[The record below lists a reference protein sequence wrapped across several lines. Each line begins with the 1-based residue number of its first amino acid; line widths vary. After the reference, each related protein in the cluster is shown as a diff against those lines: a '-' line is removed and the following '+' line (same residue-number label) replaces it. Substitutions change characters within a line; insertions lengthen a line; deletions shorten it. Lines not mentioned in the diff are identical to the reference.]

1 MTGQTSSPQN
11 QGAERTTAP
20 RRVVVAGGGPAAH
33 RFADAMHAR
42 GLDGWNITV
51 LTEEAHLPY
60 DRVAL
65 SKALTDADVDLT
77 LGSAAMWDHEAMTL
91 QTGER
96 VTGIDTAGKTVTT
109 AAGAVY
115 PYDELVVATGSDAAR
130 LPIPGSELAHVYRTL
145 EDVWAI
151 NKAIAEL
158 TEKLGRKVT
167 AVTIG
172 GGLLGLESAAGTEQL
187 GATPI
192 VINGSPWL
200 MNTQLDQGAG
210 QALGRLIEAKG
221 FTVHGGVF
229 PSEVLSDDDGQVTG
243 VLMADGRVIDADLVI
258 VAIGVKPRDELFR
271 AANGP
276 AADGTAP
283 AGTAPAGAGGTAA
296 AGTTAA
302 EDPAPLFDLG
312 PRGGVVI
319 SDGCETQVPGI
330 WAIGEVANFGG
341 MCLGLVAPA
350 NTMAEVVADRLH
362 GGDATFP
369 GFDTATKLK
378 LSGVDVASFGD
389 AFARTEH
396 ALEIVYADPA
406 RGVYQKIVTTD
417 DAKTLLGGIFVGDA
431 TPYTSLRPMLGREL
445 PAEPGAYL
453 TAAGGGD
460 AGDEVWETQLPD
472 DAILCSCNNVAAGT
486 IRDTVNGCGACEGN
500 APVQEL
506 GELKGCT
513 RAGTSCGSCVP
524 MLKKLL
530 ETELAKSGVEVSKAL
545 CEHIELSRQE
555 LFETI
560 RVLELTSF
568 EEIMAKYGTGSG
580 CDICKPTIA
589 NILAS
594 QNSAYVLDAGRG
606 TLQDTNDRALAN
618 MQKDGTYSVV
628 PRIAGGEITPTK
640 LGVIAAVAG
649 KYNLYTKITGGQ
661 RIDMFGARLEQLPE
675 IWKELVD
682 AGFESGQAY
691 GKSLRTVKSC
701 VGSTWCRFGV
711 QDAVAM
717 AIALELRYRGL
728 RSPHKLKMG
737 VSGCARECAEAR
749 GKDVGVIATA
759 DGWNLYVGGNGGAT
773 PAHAQLLAKD
783 LDDETLVKY
792 IDRYFMYYIRTADRL
807 QRTAR
812 WQEELAGGIKHVED
826 VVVHDTL
833 GIAADLEAAM
843 ARHVDTYVDEWA
855 DTLQDPERLRR
866 FRSFVNAPDQ
876 KDDSITFV
884 PDERGQMRPATA
896 EEKAL
901 AAQQPVVI
909 AASIPVRPSGTGVP
923 AQERPAQESKV

>member
-1 MTGQTSSPQN
+1 MTEQTSST
-11 QGAERTTAP
+11 ETP
-20 RRVVVAGGGPAAH
+20 RRIVVAGGGPAAH

-42 GLDGWNITV
+42 GLEGWQVTV

-65 SKALTDADVDLT
+65 SKALTDSTVDLT
-77 LGSAAMWDHEAMTL
+77 LGAASMWDHDVL
-91 QTGER
+91 NLKTGER
-96 VTGIDTAGKTVTT
+96 VVKIDTTGKTVET
-109 AAGAVY
+109 AAGSTY
-115 PYDELVVATGSDAAR
+115 EYDELVVATGSDAAR
-130 LPIPGSELAHVYRTL
+130 LPIPGAEHVHVYRTL

-151 NKAIAEL
+151 NKSIAEL
-158 TEKLGRKVT
+158 TEKFGRKIN

-187 GATPI
+187 GATPV
-192 VINGSPWL
+192 VINGAPWL
-200 MNTQLDQGAG
+200 MNTQLDEGAG
-210 QALGRLIEAKG
+210 QALGRLIESKG
-221 FTVHGGVF
+221 FEVHGGVF
-229 PSEVLSDDDGQVTG
+229 PTEILADDDGQVTG
-243 VLMADGRVIDADLVI
+243 VLMADGRTIPADLVI
-258 VAIGVKPRDELFR
+258 VAIGVRPRDELFR
-271 AANGP
+271 AAEG
-276 AADGTAP
+276 
-283 AGTAPAGAGGTAA
+283 
-296 AGTTAA
+296 
-302 EDPAPLFDLG
+302 EESLFDLG

-319 SDGCETQVPGI
+319 NDDCSTQVPGV

-350 NTMAEVVADRLH
+350 NTMAEIVADRLH
-362 GGDATFP
+362 GGEATFP

-389 AFARTEH
+389 AFAKTEH

-431 TPYTSLRPMLGREL
+431 TPYTSLRPLLGREL

-460 AGDEVWETQLPD
+460 APETELPD
-472 DAILCSCNNVAAGT
+472 DAILCSCNNVSAGT
-486 IRDTVNGCGACEGN
+486 IRDTVNGCGACDGN

-530 ETELAKSGVEVSKAL
+530 ETELTKSGVEVSKAL

-555 LFETI
+555 LFDAI

-568 EEIMAKYGTGSG
+568 EEIMAKYGTGAG

-628 PRIAGGEITPTK
+628 PRIAGGEITPKK
-640 LGVIAAVAG
+640 LGVIAAVAE

-661 RIDMFGARLEQLPE
+661 RIDMFGARLEELPE

-711 QDAVAM
+711 QDSVAM
-717 AIALELRYRGL
+717 AIQLELRYRGL

-783 LDDETLVKY
+783 LDDETLIKY

-812 WQEELAGGIKHVED
+812 WQEELDGGIKHVED

-833 GIAADLEAAM
+833 GIAEELEAAM
-843 ARHVDTYVDEWA
+843 AKHVDTYEDEWA
-855 DTLQDPERLRR
+855 DTLKDPERLRR

-876 KDDSITFV
+876 KDDSISFV

-896 EEKAL
+896 EEKGKVL
-901 AAQQPVVI
+901 I
-909 AASIPVRPSGTGVP
+909 GASIPMRPSDENEV
-923 AQERPAQESKV
+923 

>member
-1 MTGQTSSPQN
+1 MTELTSST
-11 QGAERTTAP
+11 ETP
-20 RRVVVAGGGPAAH
+20 RRIVVAGGGPAAH

-42 GLDGWNITV
+42 GLEGWHVTV
-51 LTEEAHLPY
+51 LTEETHLPY

-65 SKALTDADVDLT
+65 SKALTDMDYDLT
-77 LGSAAMWDHEAMTL
+77 LGEANMWDHEALTL
-91 QTGER
+91 KTGER
-96 VTGIDTAGKTVTT
+96 VVKINAEAKTVET
-109 AAGAVY
+109 AAGSIFE
-115 PYDELVVATGSDAAR
+115 YDHLVVATGSNAAR
-130 LPIPGSELAHVYRTL
+130 LPIPGAEHTHVYRTL

-158 TEKLGRKVT
+158 TEKLGRRVN

-187 GATPI
+187 GANPI
-192 VINGSPWL
+192 VIDGSQWL
-200 MNTQLDQGAG
+200 MATQLDEGAG
-210 QALGRLIEAKG
+210 QAMGRLIKAKG
-221 FTVHGGVF
+221 FEVHGGVF

-243 VLMADGRVIDADLVI
+243 VLMADGRVIDADIVI
-258 VAIGVKPRDELFR
+258 VAIGVRPRDELFR
-271 AANGP
+271 AAEG
-276 AADGTAP
+276 
-283 AGTAPAGAGGTAA
+283 
-296 AGTTAA
+296 
-302 EDPAPLFDLG
+302 EEQIFSLG
-312 PRGGVVI
+312 QRGGVVI
-319 SDGCETQVPGI
+319 NEYCATEVDGI

-350 NTMAEVVADRLH
+350 NTMAEIVADRLH
-362 GGDATFP
+362 GGEATFP

-389 AFARTEH
+389 AFAKTEH

-431 TPYTSLRPMLGREL
+431 APYTSLRPLLGREL
-445 PAEPGAYL
+445 SAEPGAYL

-460 AGDEVWETQLPD
+460 APDTDLPD
-472 DAILCSCNNVAAGT
+472 DATLCSCNNVTAGT
-486 IRDTVNGCGACEGN
+486 IRDTINGCGACDGN
-500 APVQEL
+500 APVREL

-530 ETELAKSGVEVSKAL
+530 EGELTKSGIEVSKAL

-555 LFETI
+555 LFDAI

-568 EEIMAKYGTGSG
+568 EEIMAKYGTGAG

-589 NILAS
+589 SILAS
-594 QNSAYVLDAGRG
+594 QHNAYVLDAGRG
-606 TLQDTNDRALAN
+606 ALQDTNDRALAN

-628 PRIAGGEITPTK
+628 PRIAGGEITPKK
-640 LGVIAAVAG
+640 LGVIAAVAE

-711 QDAVAM
+711 QDSVAM
-717 AIALELRYRGL
+717 AIQLELRYRGL

-783 LDDETLVKY
+783 LDDETLLKY

-812 WQEELAGGIKHVED
+812 WQEELDGGIKHVED

-833 GIAADLEAAM
+833 GIAEELEAAM
-843 ARHVDTYVDEWA
+843 AKHVDTYVDEWA
-855 DTLQDPERLRR
+855 DTLKDPERLRR

-884 PDERGQMRPATA
+884 PDERGQFRPATP
-896 EEKAL
+896 EEKGKVL
-901 AAQQPVVI
+901 I
-909 AASIPVRPSGTGVP
+909 GASIPVRRSAPDQLDENEV
-923 AQERPAQESKV
+923 

>member
-1 MTGQTSSPQN
+1 MTGQTSSP
-11 QGAERTTAP
+11 ETP
-20 RRVVVAGGGPAAH
+20 RRIVVAGGGPAAH

-42 GLDGWNITV
+42 GLEGWQVTV

-65 SKALTDADVDLT
+65 SKALTDSAVDLT
-77 LGSAAMWDHEAMTL
+77 LGTASMWEHDALTL
-91 QTGER
+91 RTGER
-96 VTGIDTAGKTVTT
+96 VVKIDTAAKSVET
-109 AAGAVY
+109 AAGNTY
-115 PYDELVVATGSDAAR
+115 EYDELVVATGSDAAR
-130 LPIPGSELAHVYRTL
+130 LPLPGAERVHVYRTL

-151 NKAIAEL
+151 NKSIAEL
-158 TEKLGRKVT
+158 TEKLGRKIN

-187 GATPI
+187 GATPV
-192 VINGSPWL
+192 VINGAPWL
-200 MNTQLDQGAG
+200 MNTQLDEGAG

-221 FTVHGGVF
+221 FEVHCGVF
-229 PSEVLSDDDGQVTG
+229 PSEILADDDGQVTG
-243 VLMADGRVIDADLVI
+243 VLMADGRTIPADIVI
-258 VAIGVKPRDELFR
+258 VAIGVRPRDELFR
-271 AANGP
+271 APEGEEA
-276 AADGTAP
+276 
-283 AGTAPAGAGGTAA
+283 
-296 AGTTAA
+296 
-302 EDPAPLFDLG
+302 LFDLG

-319 SDGCETQVPGI
+319 NDYCATQVPGV

-350 NTMAEVVADRLH
+350 NTMAEIVADRLH
-362 GGDATFP
+362 GGEATFP

-431 TPYTSLRPMLGREL
+431 APYTSLRPLLGREL

-453 TAAGGGD
+453 TAAGGGE
-460 AGDEVWETQLPD
+460 APETELPD
-472 DAILCSCNNVAAGT
+472 DATLCSCNNVTAGT
-486 IRDTVNGCGACEGN
+486 IRDAINGCGACEGN

-513 RAGTSCGSCVP
+513 RAGTQCGSCVP

-530 ETELAKSGVEVSKAL
+530 ETELTKSGVEVSKAL

-555 LFETI
+555 LFDAI

-568 EEIMAKYGTGSG
+568 EEIMAKYGTGAG

-594 QNSAYVLDAGRG
+594 QNSNYVLDAGRG

-628 PRIAGGEITPTK
+628 PRIAGGEITPKK
-640 LGVIAAVAG
+640 LGVIAAVAE

-711 QDAVAM
+711 QDSVAM
-717 AIALELRYRGL
+717 AIQLELRYRGL

-783 LDDETLVKY
+783 LDDETLIRY

-812 WQEELAGGIKHVED
+812 WQEELDGGIKHVED

-833 GIAADLEAAM
+833 GIAEDLEA
-843 ARHVDTYVDEWA
+843 
-855 DTLQDPERLRR
+855 
-866 FRSFVNAPDQ
+866 
-876 KDDSITFV
+876 
-884 PDERGQMRPATA
+884 
-896 EEKAL
+896 
-901 AAQQPVVI
+901 
-909 AASIPVRPSGTGVP
+909 
-923 AQERPAQESKV
+923 

>member
-1 MTGQTSSPQN
+1 MTGHTSSTEN
-11 QGAERTTAP
+11 P
-20 RRVVVAGGGPAAH
+20 RRIVVVGGGPAAH
-33 RFADAMHAR
+33 RFVDAMFNR
-42 GLDGWNITV
+42 GLEGWQVTV

-65 SKALTDADVDLT
+65 SKALTETGVDLT
-77 LGSAAMWDHEAMTL
+77 LGDASMWEHPAITL
-91 QTGER
+91 KTGER
-96 VTGIDTAGKTVTT
+96 AVKIDSAAKSVLT
-109 AAGAVY
+109 AAGNKY
-115 PYDELVVATGSDAAR
+115 EYDHLVVASGSDAAR
-130 LPIPGSELAHVYRTL
+130 LPIPGAEHTHVYRTL

-151 NKAIAEL
+151 NQAIAGL
-158 TEKLGRKVT
+158 TEKLGRKVN

-187 GATPI
+187 GATPV

-200 MNTQLDQGAG
+200 MNTQLDEGAG

-229 PSEVLSDDDGQVTG
+229 PSEVVTDDDGIVTG
-243 VLMADGRVIDADLVI
+243 VLMADGRTIAADIVI
-258 VAIGVKPRDELFR
+258 VAIGVRPRDDLFR
-271 AANGP
+271 AAEG
-276 AADGTAP
+276 
-283 AGTAPAGAGGTAA
+283 
-296 AGTTAA
+296 
-302 EDPAPLFDLG
+302 EEQLFSLG
-312 PRGGVVI
+312 QRGGVVI
-319 SDGCETQVPGI
+319 NDFCATEVDGI

-350 NTMAEVVADRLH
+350 NTMAEIVADRLH
-362 GGDATFP
+362 GGEATFP

-389 AFARTEH
+389 AFAKTEH
-396 ALEIVYADPA
+396 SLEIVYADPA

-431 TPYTSLRPMLGREL
+431 SPYMSLRPLLGREL

-453 TAAGGGD
+453 SAAGGGE
-460 AGDEVWETQLPD
+460 APETELPD
-472 DAILCSCNNVAAGT
+472 DAILCSCNNVAAGA
-486 IRDTVNGCGACEGN
+486 IRDAINGCGACEGN

-513 RAGTSCGSCVP
+513 RAGTQCGSCVP

-530 ETELAKSGVEVSKAL
+530 EGELTKSGIEVSKAL
-545 CEHIELSRQE
+545 CEHISLSRQE
-555 LFETI
+555 LFDAI

-568 EEIMAKYGTGSG
+568 EDIMAKYGTGAG

-589 NILAS
+589 SILAS
-594 QNSAYVLDAGRG
+594 QHSAYVLDAGRG
-606 TLQDTNDRALAN
+606 SLQDTNDRALAN

-628 PRIAGGEITPTK
+628 PRIAGGEITPK
-640 LGVIAAVAG
+640 GLGVIAAVAE

-661 RIDMFGARLEQLPE
+661 RIDMFGARLEQLPD

-711 QDAVAM
+711 QDSVAM

-773 PAHAQLLAKD
+773 PAHAKLLAKD
-783 LDDETLVKY
+783 LDDETLLKY
-792 IDRYFMYYIRTADRL
+792 IDRYLMYYIRTADRL

-812 WQEELAGGIKHVED
+812 WQEELDGDIKHVED
-826 VVVHDTL
+826 VVVHDSL
-833 GIAADLEAAM
+833 GIADELEAAM
-843 ARHVDTYVDEWA
+843 AKHIDTYEDEWA
-855 DTLQDPERLRR
+855 ETLKDPERLRR

-876 KDDSITFV
+876 KDESISFV
-884 PDERGQMRPATA
+884 PERGQIRPATN
-896 EEKAL
+896 EEKGGVL
-901 AAQQPVVI
+901 I
-909 AASIPVRPSGTGVP
+909 ASTIPVRSETVN
-923 AQERPAQESKV
+923 AEN

>member
-1 MTGQTSSPQN
+1 MYN
-11 QGAERTTAP
+11 
-20 RRVVVAGGGPAAH
+20 
-33 RFADAMHAR
+33 R
-42 GLDGWNITV
+42 GLEGWQVTV

-65 SKALTDADVDLT
+65 SKALTETDVDLT
-77 LGSAAMWDHEAMTL
+77 LGDAAMWEHEALTL
-91 QTGER
+91 KTGER
-96 VTGIDTAGKTVTT
+96 AVKIDSVAKSVLT
-109 AAGAVY
+109 AAGNKY
-115 PYDELVVATGSDAAR
+115 EYDHLVVASGSDAAR
-130 LPIPGSELAHVYRTL
+130 LPIPGSEHTHVYRTL

-158 TEKLGRKVT
+158 RGKLGRKVN

-192 VINGSPWL
+192 VINGAPWL
-200 MNTQLDQGAG
+200 MNTQLDEGAG

-221 FTVHGGVF
+221 FEVHGGVF
-229 PSEVLSDDDGQVTG
+229 PSEVLTDDDGQVTG
-243 VLMADGRVIDADLVI
+243 VLMADGRTIDADLVI
-258 VAIGVKPRDELFR
+258 VAIGVKPRDDLFR
-271 AANGP
+271 AAEG
-276 AADGTAP
+276 
-283 AGTAPAGAGGTAA
+283 
-296 AGTTAA
+296 
-302 EDPAPLFDLG
+302 EEQLFSLG
-312 PRGGVVI
+312 QRGGVVI
-319 SDGCETQVPGI
+319 NDFCATEVDGI
-330 WAIGEVANFGG
+330 WAIGEVANFEG

-350 NTMAEVVADRLH
+350 NTMAEIVADRLH
-362 GGDATFP
+362 GGEATFP

-396 ALEIVYADPA
+396 SLEIVYADPA

-431 TPYTSLRPMLGREL
+431 SPYMSLRPLLGREL
-445 PAEPGAYL
+445 PAEPGAFL
-453 TAAGGGD
+453 SAAGGGE
-460 AGDEVWETQLPD
+460 APETELPD
-472 DAILCSCNNVAAGT
+472 DAILCSCNNVSAGT

-513 RAGTSCGSCVP
+513 RAGTQCGSCVP

-530 ETELAKSGVEVSKAL
+530 EGELKKSGIEVSKAL
-545 CEHIELSRQE
+545 CEHISLSRQE
-555 LFETI
+555 LFDAI

-568 EEIMAKYGTGSG
+568 EEIMAKYGTGAG

-589 NILAS
+589 SILAS
-594 QNSAYVLDAGRG
+594 QHSAYVLDAGRG
-606 TLQDTNDRALAN
+606 SLQDTNDRALAN

-628 PRIAGGEITPTK
+628 PRIAGGEITPK
-640 LGVIAAVAG
+640 GLGVIAAVAE

-661 RIDMFGARLEQLPE
+661 RIDMFGARLEQLPD

-711 QDAVAM
+711 QDSVAM

-783 LDDETLVKY
+783 LDDETLLKY
-792 IDRYFMYYIRTADRL
+792 IDRYLMYYIRTADRL

-812 WQEELAGGIKHVED
+812 WQEELDGGIKHVEE
-826 VVVHDTL
+826 VVVHDSL
-833 GIAADLEAAM
+833 GIAEELEAAM
-843 ARHVDTYVDEWA
+843 AKHIDTYEDEWA
-855 DTLQDPERLRR
+855 ETLKDPERLRR
-866 FRSFVNAPDQ
+866 FRSFVNAPNQ
-876 KDDSITFV
+876 KDESISFV
-884 PDERGQMRPATA
+884 PERGQIRPATN
-896 EEKAL
+896 EEKGGVL
-901 AAQQPVVI
+901 I
-909 AASIPVRPSGTGVP
+909 ASTIPVRRETVGAEPVGAEPVGAEPVG
-923 AQERPAQESKV
+923 AEN

>member
-1 MTGQTSSPQN
+1 MTGHTSS
-11 QGAERTTAP
+11 TVTP
-20 RRVVVAGGGPAAH
+20 RRVVVIGGGPAAH
-33 RFADAMHAR
+33 RFTDAMVNR
-42 GLDGWNITV
+42 GLEGWQLTV

-65 SKALTDADVDLT
+65 SKALTETDVDLT
-77 LGSAAMWDHEAMTL
+77 LGDASMWDHQAVEL
-91 QTGER
+91 KTGER
-96 VTGIDTAGKTVTT
+96 AVRIDPVARNVVT
-109 AAGAVY
+109 AAGSVY
-115 PYDELVVATGSDAAR
+115 GYDHLVVATGSDAAR
-130 LPIPGSELAHVYRTL
+130 LPIPGSEHTHVYRTL
-145 EDVWAI
+145 EDVWSI
-151 NKAIAEL
+151 NKAIEEL
-158 TEKLGRKVT
+158 TSKLGRKVN

-187 GATPI
+187 GATPV

-200 MNTQLDQGAG
+200 MNTQLDEGAG
-210 QALGRLIEAKG
+210 QALGRLIAAKG
-221 FTVHGGVF
+221 FEVHGGVF
-229 PSEVLSDDDGQVTG
+229 PSEVKTDDDGQVTG
-243 VLMADGRVIDADLVI
+243 VLMADGRTIDADLVI
-258 VAIGVKPRDELFR
+258 VAIGVRPRDELFR
-271 AANGP
+271 AAEG
-276 AADGTAP
+276 
-283 AGTAPAGAGGTAA
+283 
-296 AGTTAA
+296 
-302 EDPAPLFDLG
+302 EEQLFSLG
-312 PRGGVVI
+312 QRGGVVI
-319 SDGCETQVPGI
+319 NDFCATEVEGI
-330 WAIGEVANFGG
+330 WAIGEVANFEG

-350 NTMAEVVADRLH
+350 NTMAEIVADRLH
-362 GGDATFP
+362 GGEATFP

-431 TPYTSLRPMLGREL
+431 SPYMSLRPLLGREL
-445 PAEPGAYL
+445 SAEPGAYL
-453 TAAGGGD
+453 SAAGGGE
-460 AGDEVWETQLPD
+460 APETELPD

-486 IRDTVNGCGACEGN
+486 IRDTINGCGACEGN

-506 GELKGCT
+506 SELKGCT
-513 RAGTSCGSCVP
+513 RAGTQCGSCVP

-530 ETELAKSGVEVSKAL
+530 EGELTKSGIEVSKAL
-545 CEHIELSRQE
+545 CEHISLSRQE
-555 LFETI
+555 LFDAI

-568 EEIMAKYGTGSG
+568 EDIMAKYGTGAG

-589 NILAS
+589 SILAS
-594 QNSAYVLDAGRG
+594 QHSAYVLDAGRG
-606 TLQDTNDRALAN
+606 SLQDTNDRALAN

-628 PRIAGGEITPTK
+628 PRIAGGEITPK
-640 LGVIAAVAG
+640 GLGVIAAVAE

-661 RIDMFGARLEQLPE
+661 RIDMFGARLEQLPD

-711 QDAVAM
+711 QDSVAM

-773 PAHAQLLAKD
+773 PAHAKLLAKD
-783 LDDETLVKY
+783 LDDETLLKY
-792 IDRYFMYYIRTADRL
+792 IDRYLMYYIRTADRL

-812 WQEELAGGIKHVED
+812 WQEELDGDIKHVED
-826 VVVHDTL
+826 VVVHDSL
-833 GIAADLEAAM
+833 GIAAELEAAM
-843 ARHVDTYVDEWA
+843 AKHIDTYEDEWA
-855 DTLQDPERLRR
+855 ETLKDPERLRR
-866 FRSFVNAPDQ
+866 FRSFVNAPNQ
-876 KDDSITFV
+876 KDESISFV
-884 PDERGQMRPATA
+884 PERGQIRPATN
-896 EEKAL
+896 EEKGGVL
-901 AAQQPVVI
+901 I
-909 AASIPVRPSGTGVP
+909 ASTIPVRS
-923 AQERPAQESKV
+923 E

>member
-1 MTGQTSSPQN
+1 MTEQTSTP
-11 QGAERTTAP
+11 ETP
-20 RRVVVAGGGPAAH
+20 RRIVVAGGGPAAH

-42 GLDGWNITV
+42 GLDGWHVTV

-65 SKALTDADVDLT
+65 SKALTDSSVDLT
-77 LGSAAMWDHEAMTL
+77 LGAASMWDHEALNL

-96 VTGIDTAGKTVTT
+96 VVKINTAAKSVET
-109 AAGAVY
+109 AAGNTY
-115 PYDELVVATGSDAAR
+115 EYDELVVATGSDAAR
-130 LPIPGSELAHVYRTL
+130 LPLPGAERVHVYRTL

-151 NKAIAEL
+151 NKSIAEL
-158 TEKLGRKVT
+158 TQKLGRKIN

-187 GATPI
+187 GATPV
-192 VINGSPWL
+192 VINGAPWL
-200 MNTQLDQGAG
+200 MNTQLDEGAG

-221 FTVHGGVF
+221 FEVHGGVF
-229 PSEVLSDDDGQVTG
+229 PSEIQADDDGQVTG
-243 VLMADGRVIDADLVI
+243 VLMADGRIIPADIVI

-271 AANGP
+271 AAEGEE
-276 AADGTAP
+276 A
-283 AGTAPAGAGGTAA
+283 
-296 AGTTAA
+296 
-302 EDPAPLFDLG
+302 LFDLG

-319 SDGCETQVPGI
+319 NDYCATQVPGI

-350 NTMAEVVADRLH
+350 NTMAEIVADRLH

-389 AFARTEH
+389 AFAKTEH

-431 TPYTSLRPMLGREL
+431 SPYMSLRPLLGREL
-445 PAEPGAYL
+445 PAEPGAFL
-453 TAAGGGD
+453 SAAGGGD
-460 AGDEVWETQLPD
+460 APETELPD
-472 DAILCSCNNVAAGT
+472 DATLCSCNNVTAGT
-486 IRDTVNGCGACEGN
+486 IRDAINGCGACEGN

-513 RAGTSCGSCVP
+513 RAGTQCGSCVP

-530 ETELAKSGVEVSKAL
+530 ETELTKSGVEVSKAL

-555 LFETI
+555 LFDAI

-568 EEIMAKYGTGSG
+568 EEIMAKYGTGAG
-580 CDICKPTIA
+580 CDICKPTIG

-628 PRIAGGEITPTK
+628 PRIAGGEITPKK
-640 LGVIAAVAG
+640 LGVIAAVAE

-711 QDAVAM
+711 QDSVAM
-717 AIALELRYRGL
+717 AIQLELRYRGL

-783 LDDETLVKY
+783 LDDETLIKY

-812 WQEELAGGIKHVED
+812 WQEELDGGIKHVED

-833 GIAADLEAAM
+833 GIAEDLEAAM
-843 ARHVDTYVDEWA
+843 AKHVDTYIDEWA
-855 DTLQDPERLRR
+855 DTLKDPERLRR

-896 EEKAL
+896 EEKGKVL
-901 AAQQPVVI
+901 I
-909 AASIPVRPSGTGVP
+909 GASIPVRPATPELPSAPELLHENEV
-923 AQERPAQESKV
+923 

>member
-1 MTGQTSSPQN
+1 VT
-11 QGAERTTAP
+11 P
-20 RRVVVAGGGPAAH
+20 RRVVVIGGGPAAH
-33 RFADAMHAR
+33 RFTDAMVNR
-42 GLDGWNITV
+42 GLEGWQLTV

-65 SKALTDADVDLT
+65 SKALTETDVDLT
-77 LGSAAMWDHEAMTL
+77 LGDASMWEHKAVEL
-91 QTGER
+91 KTGER
-96 VTGIDTAGKTVTT
+96 AVRIDPVARNVVTASGN
-109 AAGAVY
+109 VY
-115 PYDELVVATGSDAAR
+115 RYDHVVVATGSDAAR
-130 LPIPGSELAHVYRTL
+130 LPIPGSEHTHVYRTL
-145 EDVWAI
+145 EDVWSI

-158 TEKLGRKVT
+158 TTKLGRKVN

-187 GATPI
+187 GATPV

-200 MNTQLDQGAG
+200 MNTQLDEGAG
-210 QALGRLIEAKG
+210 QALGRLIAAKG
-221 FTVHGGVF
+221 FEVHGGVF
-229 PSEVLSDDDGQVTG
+229 PSEVIADDDGQVTG
-243 VLMADGRVIDADLVI
+243 VLMADGRTIDADLVI
-258 VAIGVKPRDELFR
+258 VAIGVRPRDELFR
-271 AANGP
+271 AAEG
-276 AADGTAP
+276 
-283 AGTAPAGAGGTAA
+283 
-296 AGTTAA
+296 
-302 EDPAPLFDLG
+302 EEQLFSLG
-312 PRGGVVI
+312 QRGGVVI
-319 SDGCETQVPGI
+319 NDFCATEVEGI
-330 WAIGEVANFGG
+330 WAIGEVANFEG

-350 NTMAEVVADRLH
+350 NTMAEIVADRLH
-362 GGDATFP
+362 GGEATFP

-396 ALEIVYADPA
+396 SLEIVYADPA

-431 TPYTSLRPMLGREL
+431 SPYMSLRPLLGREL
-445 PAEPGAYL
+445 SAEPGAYL
-453 TAAGGGD
+453 SAAGGGE
-460 AGDEVWETQLPD
+460 APETELPD

-486 IRDTVNGCGACEGN
+486 IRDTINGCGACEGN

-506 GELKGCT
+506 SELKGCT
-513 RAGTSCGSCVP
+513 RAGTQCGSCVP

-530 ETELAKSGVEVSKAL
+530 EGELTKSGIEVSKAL
-545 CEHIELSRQE
+545 CEHISLSRQE
-555 LFETI
+555 LFDAI

-568 EEIMAKYGTGSG
+568 EDIMAKYGTGAG

-589 NILAS
+589 SILAS
-594 QNSAYVLDAGRG
+594 QHSAYVLDAGRG
-606 TLQDTNDRALAN
+606 SLQDTNDRALAN

-628 PRIAGGEITPTK
+628 PRIAGGEITPK
-640 LGVIAAVAG
+640 GLGVIAAVAE

-661 RIDMFGARLEQLPE
+661 RIDMFGARLEQLPD

-711 QDAVAM
+711 QDSVAM

-773 PAHAQLLAKD
+773 PAHAKLLAKD
-783 LDDETLVKY
+783 LDDETLLKY
-792 IDRYFMYYIRTADRL
+792 IDRYLMYYIRTADRL

-812 WQEELAGGIKHVED
+812 WQEELDGDIKHVED
-826 VVVHDTL
+826 VVVHDSL
-833 GIAADLEAAM
+833 GIAAELEAAM
-843 ARHVDTYVDEWA
+843 AKHIDTYEDEWA
-855 DTLQDPERLRR
+855 ETLKDPERLRR
-866 FRSFVNAPDQ
+866 FRSFVNAPNQ
-876 KDDSITFV
+876 KDESISFV
-884 PDERGQMRPATA
+884 PERGQIRPATN
-896 EEKAL
+896 EEKGGVL
-901 AAQQPVVI
+901 I
-909 AASIPVRPSGTGVP
+909 ASTIPVRS
-923 AQERPAQESKV
+923 E

>member
-1 MTGQTSSPQN
+1 MTGHTSSTEN
-11 QGAERTTAP
+11 P
-20 RRVVVAGGGPAAH
+20 RRIVVVGGGPAAH
-33 RFADAMHAR
+33 RFVDAMFNR
-42 GLDGWNITV
+42 GLEGWQVTV

-65 SKALTDADVDLT
+65 SKALTETGVDLT
-77 LGSAAMWDHEAMTL
+77 LGDASMWEHPAITL
-91 QTGER
+91 KTGER
-96 VTGIDTAGKTVTT
+96 AVKIDSAAKSVLT
-109 AAGAVY
+109 AAGNKY
-115 PYDELVVATGSDAAR
+115 EYDHLVVASGSDAAR
-130 LPIPGSELAHVYRTL
+130 LPIPGAEHTHVYRTL

-151 NKAIAEL
+151 NQAIAGL
-158 TEKLGRKVT
+158 TEKLGRKVN

-187 GATPI
+187 GATPV

-200 MNTQLDQGAG
+200 MNTQLDEGAG

-229 PSEVLSDDDGQVTG
+229 PSEVVTDDDGNVTG
-243 VLMADGRVIDADLVI
+243 VLMADGRTIAADIVI
-258 VAIGVKPRDELFR
+258 VAIGVRPRDDLFR
-271 AANGP
+271 AAEG
-276 AADGTAP
+276 
-283 AGTAPAGAGGTAA
+283 
-296 AGTTAA
+296 
-302 EDPAPLFDLG
+302 EEQLFSLG
-312 PRGGVVI
+312 QRGGVVI
-319 SDGCETQVPGI
+319 NDFCATEVDGI
-330 WAIGEVANFGG
+330 WAIGEVANVGG

-350 NTMAEVVADRLH
+350 NTMAEIVADRLH
-362 GGDATFP
+362 GGEATFP

-389 AFARTEH
+389 AFAKTEH
-396 ALEIVYADPA
+396 SLEIVYADPA

-431 TPYTSLRPMLGREL
+431 SPYMSLRPLLGREL

-453 TAAGGGD
+453 SAAGGGE
-460 AGDEVWETQLPD
+460 APETELPD
-472 DAILCSCNNVAAGT
+472 DAILCSCNNVAAGA
-486 IRDTVNGCGACEGN
+486 IRDAINGCGACEGN

-513 RAGTSCGSCVP
+513 RAGTQCGSCVP

-530 ETELAKSGVEVSKAL
+530 EGELTKSGIEVSKAL
-545 CEHIELSRQE
+545 CEHISLSRQE
-555 LFETI
+555 LFDAI

-568 EEIMAKYGTGSG
+568 EDIMAKYGTGAG

-589 NILAS
+589 SILAS
-594 QNSAYVLDAGRG
+594 QHSAYVLDAGRG
-606 TLQDTNDRALAN
+606 SLQDTNDRALAN

-628 PRIAGGEITPTK
+628 PRIAGGEITPK
-640 LGVIAAVAG
+640 GLGVIAAVAE

-661 RIDMFGARLEQLPE
+661 RIDMFGARLEQLPD

-711 QDAVAM
+711 QDSVAM

-773 PAHAQLLAKD
+773 PAHAKLLAKD
-783 LDDETLVKY
+783 LDDETLLKY
-792 IDRYFMYYIRTADRL
+792 IDRYLMYYIRTADRL

-812 WQEELAGGIKHVED
+812 WQEELDGDIKHVED
-826 VVVHDTL
+826 VVVHDSL
-833 GIAADLEAAM
+833 GIADELEAAM
-843 ARHVDTYVDEWA
+843 AKHIDTYEDEWA
-855 DTLQDPERLRR
+855 ETLKDPERLRR

-876 KDDSITFV
+876 KDESISFV
-884 PDERGQMRPATA
+884 PERGQIRPATN
-896 EEKAL
+896 EEKGGVL
-901 AAQQPVVI
+901 I
-909 AASIPVRPSGTGVP
+909 ASTIPVRSETVN
-923 AQERPAQESKV
+923 AEN

>member
-1 MTGQTSSPQN
+1 MTGQTASPEN
-11 QGAERTTAP
+11 ERSRTESRQVP

-42 GLDGWNITV
+42 GLDGWQVTV

-77 LGSAAMWDHEAMTL
+77 LGSASMWDHDALTL
-91 QTGER
+91 RTGER
-96 VTGIDTAGKTVTT
+96 VTGIDTAAKTVET
-109 AAGAVY
+109 AAGTVY

-130 LPIPGSELAHVYRTL
+130 LPIPGAELTHVYRTL
-145 EDVWAI
+145 EDVRAI
-151 NKAIAEL
+151 NQAIAEL
-158 TEKLGRKVT
+158 TAKLGRKVN

-187 GATPI
+187 GAVPI

-200 MNTQLDQGAG
+200 MNTQLDEGAG

-229 PSEVLSDDDGQVTG
+229 PAEVLSDDDGQVTG
-243 VLMADGRVIDADLVI
+243 VLMADGRTVEADIVI
-258 VAIGVKPRDELFR
+258 VAIGVRPRDELFR
-271 AANGP
+271 AGE
-276 AADGTAP
+276 
-283 AGTAPAGAGGTAA
+283 GAQQQF
-296 AGTTAA
+296 
-302 EDPAPLFDLG
+302 ELG

-319 SDGCETQVPGI
+319 SDGCQTQVPGV

-350 NTMAEVVADRLH
+350 NTMAEIVADRLH
-362 GGDATFP
+362 GGGATFP

-389 AFARTEH
+389 AFARTDR

-445 PAEPGAYL
+445 AAEPGAYL
-453 TAAGGGD
+453 TAAGGGE
-460 AGDEVWETQLPD
+460 ALEACLPD
-472 DAILCSCNNVAAGT
+472 DAILCSCNNVAAGA
-486 IRDTVNGCGACEGN
+486 IRDAINGCGACEGN
-500 APVQEL
+500 APVQDL
-506 GELKGCT
+506 GDLKGCT
-513 RAGTSCGSCVP
+513 RAGTQCGSCVP

-530 ETELAKSGVEVSKAL
+530 EGELAKSGVAVSKAL
-545 CEHIELSRQE
+545 CEHFELSRQE
-555 LFETI
+555 LFDAI
-560 RVLELTSF
+560 KVLELASF
-568 EEIMAKYGTGSG
+568 EDILARYGTGTG

-594 QNSAYVLDAGRG
+594 QHSAYVLDAGRG

-618 MQKDGTYSVV
+618 MQKDGSYSVV
-628 PRIAGGEITPTK
+628 PRIAGGEITPKK
-640 LGVIAAVAG
+640 LGVIAAVAE
-649 KYNLYTKITGGQ
+649 KYGLYTKITGGQ
-661 RIDMFGARLEQLPE
+661 RIDMFGARLEQLPD

-711 QDAVAM
+711 QDAVAL
-717 AIALELRYRGL
+717 AITLELRYRGL

-749 GKDVGVIATA
+749 GKDVGVIAT
-759 DGWNLYVGGNGGAT
+759 DKGWNLYVGGNGGFQ
-773 PAHAQLLAKD
+773 PAHAQLLAQD
-783 LDDETLVKY
+783 LDEETLLKY
-792 IDRYFMYYIRTADRL
+792 IDRYLMYYIRTADRL

-812 WQEELAGGIKHVED
+812 WQEELDGGLKHVED
-826 VVVHDTL
+826 VVVRDSL

-843 ARHVDTYVDEWA
+843 AKHVDTYQDEWA
-855 DTLQDPERLRR
+855 ETLKDPERLRR

-876 KDDSITFV
+876 KDDSISFV
-884 PDERGQMRPATA
+884 PERGQMRPATA
-896 EEKAL
+896 EEKAQ
-901 AAQQPVVI
+901 AGQQPVLI
-909 AASIPVRPSGTGVP
+909 AASIPVRPADADSGP
-923 AQERPAQESKV
+923 ATAGPAVSSAPTESQA